1 MSQKKYWQGFGEL
14 NNSDEFQKRNRD
26 EFRDE
31 LPFESFDDKGLLDA
45 KAPRRDFLKYLG
57 FSTAAA
63 ALAAS
68 CKTRVREAIP
78 YGYKPENLIPGEAK
92 YYATTYVQGGDAV
105 PVVAKVRDG
114 RPIKIEGNELSYTK
128 GGTSAKVQASVLD
141 LYDTHRIRFP
151 QKRGDARHEEA
162 TFEFLDNDIQKELAA
177 AGQVVLLTSTINS
190 PSTLDIISKYT
201 NLRHV
206 QYDAV
211 SYSGMLLA
219 NEASG
224 FGRTLPAY
232 NLENADVI
240 VGLGADFLGTWLD
253 AIGQAAGY
261 AQGRRIDEK
270 APRMSKHYQFEGH
283 LSMTGSS
290 ADERFTHRPSQ
301 AGAVA
306 LALLAALGGGV
317 AAPAIADAKLNAG
330 IAKVANDLRAAQ
342 GRAVVMCGSNDANV
356 QMVVNAINGA
366 IGAYG
371 TVIDFGRANNTRKG
385 IDKDFADLLA
395 QMEGGQ
401 IGALMVYD
409 ANPVYDYF
417 DGERVKKAL
426 ARVKTTISFSSRM
439 DETTE
444 LCRYILPTHH
454 FLESWG
460 DAEPKA
466 GFVSFMQP
474 TIHPLFK
481 TRAFQTSLLRWS
493 GLSTGTVTPPPAG
506 TAAGMD
512 PNVNA
517 VDTVGAAT
525 AAATAAPT
533 TPTSTDNSAQEDY
546 DIYFK
551 NFWTGRLGGEKAYNQ
566 ALQDGFTE
574 QAATGGGAA
583 FGGGAVGVAAT
594 AIAAYPAGGKDEV
607 VLYEKVTIGAG
618 EGALNPWL
626 QETPDP
632 VSSATWGNY
641 ALISMKKADELGI
654 DYKGV
659 DYEYYPQK
667 PVIKIQS
674 GNKSIE
680 LPVLVIPG
688 MNANTIAVA
697 LGYGR
702 SNKLGRTAAGI
713 GVNTFPFASFNGT
726 NVIYTASNVTVSDAG
741 RKEKIAQTQIH
752 NSYEGR
758 VEVLRETT
766 LATYRQNPNEVKEW
780 RQHLVDAYAKTT
792 GDFRKEATLY
802 GVHSMPGIKWG
813 LNIDMNACTGCN
825 ACVVAC
831 HAENNVPVVGK
842 AEVLRYHDMHW
853 LRIDRY
859 FVSDEKDPDNLK
871 GVVFQPMMCQH
882 CDNAPCENVCPVAA
896 TNHSEEGINQMAYNR
911 CIGTRYCANNCPYK
925 VRRFNWADYT
935 GADSFPDN
943 QDQQIVGKLDPV
955 VFQMNDP
962 VSRMVL
968 NPDVTVRSRG
978 VMEKCSFCIQR
989 LQHAK
994 LDAKK
999 ENRVLRDGEAR
1010 TACQQ
1015 ACPTNAIVFG
1025 DAHNKESAISQ
1036 VRLNNP
1042 TRLFYSLE
1050 QLHVLPSVS
1059 YFSKIRN
1066 TDEILG
1072 TGTHHAGNTGDAHDA
1087 NSGNHAGEQG
1097 HSTPSVPAPAPVD
1110 SAAGH

>member
-14 NNSDEFQKRNRD
+14 SDPENSQKRNK
-26 EFRDE
+26 EEIRDE

-68 CKTRVREAIP
+68 CKTKVREAIP
-78 YGYKPENLIPGEAK
+78 YGYKPENLVPGEAK
-92 YYATTYVQGGDAV
+92 YYATTYVNGGDAV

-114 RPIKIEGNELSYTK
+114 RPIKIEGNELSYTG
-128 GGTSAKVQASVLD
+128 GGTSARVQASVLD
-141 LYDTHRIRFP
+141 LYDTHRLRFP
-151 QKRGDARHEEA
+151 MKKGAAKHEEA
-162 TFEFLDNDIQKELAA
+162 TFEEIDSAIQKELAA
-177 AGQVVLLTSTINS
+177 AGNVVLLTSTINS
-190 PSTLDIISKYT
+190 PSTLDIISKYSG
-201 NLRHV
+201 LRHV
-206 QYDAV
+206 QYDGV

-219 NEASG
+219 NEAAG
-224 FGRTLPAY
+224 FGRKLPSY
-232 NLENADVI
+232 NLEAADVI
-240 VGLGADFLGTWLD
+240 VSLGADFLGTWLD
-253 AIGQAAGY
+253 PIGQAAGY
-261 AQGRRIDEK
+261 AKGRKIDEK
-270 APRMSKHYQFEGH
+270 APKMSKHYQFESY

-301 AGAVA
+301 TGAVA
-306 LALLAALGGGV
+306 LALLAAVGGG
-317 AAPAIADAKLNAG
+317 ATAPSIADAKLSAG
-330 IAKVANDLRAAQ
+330 IAKVANDLKAAQ
-342 GRAVVMCGSNDANV
+342 GRAVVLCGSNDANV
-356 QMVVNAINGA
+356 QVVVNAINSA
-366 IGAYG
+366 IGANG
-371 TVIDFGRANNTRKG
+371 AIIDFAKANNTRKG
-385 IDKDFADLLA
+385 VDKDFADLLA

-401 IGALMVYD
+401 VGAVLIYD
-409 ANPVYDYF
+409 ANPVYHYF
-417 DGERVKKAL
+417 DGAKVKAAL
-426 ARVKTTISFSSRM
+426 AKVKTTVSFSGRM
-439 DETTE
+439 DETTQE
-444 LCRYILPTHH
+444 CKYIVPSHH

-460 DAEPKA
+460 DAEPKT
-466 GFVSFMQP
+466 GVVSFIQP
-474 TIHPLFK
+474 TISPLFK
-481 TRAFQTSLLRWS
+481 TRALQDSLLKFG
-493 GLSTGTVTPPPAG
+493 GLTGLAARP
-506 TAAGMD
+506 TAATGD
-512 PNVNA
+512 STAITVAA
-517 VDTVGAAT
+517 V
-525 AAATAAPT
+525 PSN
-533 TPTSTDNSAQEDY
+533 TSGGSYEE
-546 DIYFK
+546 YFK
-551 NFWTGRLGGEKAYNQ
+551 KFWEGKLGGEKAYNK
-566 ALQDGFTE
+566 ALQAGFAETS
-574 QAATGGGAA
+574 AGGGAA
-583 FGGGAVGVAAT
+583 AASGAGGVGTVGVAAT

-618 EGALNPWL
+618 EGAINPWL

-632 VSSATWGNY
+632 VSKATWGNY

-667 PVIKIQS
+667 PVIKIQN
-674 GNKSIE
+674 GKKSIE
-680 LPVLVIPG
+680 LPVLVMPG
-688 MNANTIAVA
+688 MNANTVAIAV
-697 LGYGR
+697 GYGR
-702 SNKLGRTAAGI
+702 SEKLGRTAAGV

-726 NVIYTASNVTVSDAG
+726 TISYAAPNVTISNAG
-741 RKEKIAQTQIH
+741 RKEKVAQTQIH

-758 VEVLRETT
+758 IEVLRETT
-766 LATYRQNPNEVKEW
+766 LATYKQNPDEVKEW
-780 RQHLVDAYAKTT
+780 RQHLVDTYAKST
-792 GDFRKEATLY
+792 GDFRKEGTLY
-802 GVHSMPGIKWG
+802 GVHSMPGLKWG
-813 LNIDMNACTGCN
+813 MNIDMNACTGCN

-842 AEVLRYHDMHW
+842 SEVLRYHDMHW

-935 GADSFPDN
+935 GADSFPNN

-955 VFQMNDP
+955 VHQMNDN

-989 LQHAK
+989 TQHAK
-994 LDAKK
+994 LEAKK
-999 ENRVLRDGEAR
+999 QNRPLIDGEAK
-1010 TACQQ
+1010 TACMQ

-1025 DAHNKESAISQ
+1025 DVHNKESQISQ

-1050 QLHVLPSVS
+1050 QLHVLPNVS

-1066 TDEILG
+1066 TDEVISSG
-1072 TGTHHAGNTGDAHDA
+1072 EHHA
-1087 NSGNHAGEQG
+1087 AGQEHKPAAG
-1097 HSTPSVPAPAPVD
+1097 AEHGTPVPAATHGAD
-1110 SAAGH
+1110 SAAHH